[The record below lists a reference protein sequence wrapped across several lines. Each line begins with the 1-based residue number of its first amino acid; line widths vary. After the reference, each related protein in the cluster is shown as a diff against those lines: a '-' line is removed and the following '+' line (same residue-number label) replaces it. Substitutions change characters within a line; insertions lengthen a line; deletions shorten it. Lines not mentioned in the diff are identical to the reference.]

1 MNRVLIAAAA
11 ATTLFAAPVMAQSA
25 KFAAVWND
33 GPVVV
38 RADACAE
45 TDNLPTYCADGA
57 LSSDSAAV
65 REMATIKIPQSKEL
79 LVGVSA
85 QVELFTETLVKGKR
99 GSYSRALAFAEG
111 NVALVACNDDS
122 CYRSKPGGVVLSS
135 RQQELSAVLAGII
148 ESCSFDPTPDAT
160 SGEASFNL
168 GDCEV
173 ADEEIKLALTTMAAH
188 HYNFVFPNLPQGEY
202 TVIARFM
209 TRARAEA
216 EANCPLDE
224 NDELVNPYC
233 LDGDGSAG
241 AKATAII
248 GKTMVTIQEVRAIN
262 GTLGDPEPVII
273 D

>member
-1 MNRVLIAAAA
+1 MNRLLIAAVAA
-11 ATTLFAAPVMAQSA
+11 ATVVSANAYAAPSA
-25 KFAAVWND
+25 KFAAVWNEN
-33 GPVVV
+33 PVVV
-38 RADACAE
+38 QANACAE
-45 TDNLPTYCADGA
+45 TTNLPAYCEDGA
-57 LSSDSAAV
+57 LSSDSAAA

-99 GSYSRALAFAEG
+99 GSYSRAVAFAEG
-111 NVALVACNDDS
+111 NVALVACS
-122 CYRSKPGGVVLSS
+122 EEACYRSKPGGVVLSS
-135 RQQELSAVLAGII
+135 RQQELSAILAGII
-148 ESCSFDPTPDAT
+148 ESCTFDPTPNSAGDI
-160 SGEASFNL
+160 SFDL
-168 GDCEV
+168 SDCQV

-202 TVIARFM
+202 KVIARFM

-216 EANCPLDE
+216 EANCPVDE
-224 NDELVNPYC
+224 SGALVNPYC

-248 GKTMVTIQEVRAIN
+248 GKTMVTIQEVRAVN